1 MIGITIGDPA
11 GIGPEVVL
19 KALDTLDTKEILL
32 IGPSTIIRREKE
44 RLRLSNIPDI
54 VDVED
59 GINIHIGKP
68 SKESGEIAYRT
79 LVQSIQLLKE
89 KKVSSLVTAPVSK
102 EAINMAGHKFSGHTE
117 MLATAFDIKKYTMFF
132 YSNKMKVALVT
143 RHIALSKVSKE
154 LSIEK
159 IYNTIQ
165 QTNEFLV
172 KYYKVLQ
179 GRKKPDIGV
188 IGLNPH
194 AGETG
199 NIGDEEIR
207 YIQPA
212 IEIARRNGIQVD
224 GPLVPDTAF
233 RGNFDAFIAM
243 YHDQALIPLKLLYF
257 KSAVNITLGLPFI
270 RTSPPHGTAF
280 DIAGKDIA
288 DSGGMKKA
296 IRMAIVL
303 EFNYKGKRYVLPV
316 ISNQ

>member
-19 KALDTLDTKEILL
+19 KAMAKLDARKFIL
-32 IGPSTIIRREKE
+32 IGPSSIICREKE

-59 GINIHIGKP
+59 EINIHIGKP
-68 SKESGEIAYRT
+68 SKESGETAYRT
-79 LVQSIQLLKE
+79 IIQSIQLLKE

-117 MLATAFDIKKYTMFF
+117 MLATAFDIKRYTMFF

-143 RHIALSKVSKE
+143 RHIALSKVSKV

-159 IYNTIQ
+159 ILNTIE
-165 QTNEFLV
+165 QTHEFLS
-172 KYYKVLQ
+172 KNWKVLK
-179 GRKKPDIGV
+179 GREQPNIGV

-194 AGETG
+194 AGESG

-207 YIQPA
+207 YILPA
-212 IEIARRNGIQVD
+212 IDIARKNGIQVE

-233 RGNFDAFIAM
+233 RRNFDAFIAM
-243 YHDQALIPLKLLYF
+243 YHDQALIPLKLLCF

-288 DSGGMKKA
+288 DSGGMKEA

-303 EFNYKGKRYVLPV
+303 ESHHKGNRRKA
-316 ISNQ
+316 

>member
-19 KALDTLDTKEILL
+19 KALDTLYTKEILL
-32 IGPSTIIRREKE
+32 IGPSTIIHREKE
-44 RLRLSNIPDI
+44 RIRLSNIPDI

-79 LVQSIQLLKE
+79 LVQSIQLIKE

-117 MLATAFDIKKYTMFF
+117 MLATAFDIKRYTMFF

-154 LSIEK
+154 LSIGK

-212 IEIARRNGIQVD
+212 IEIARRNGI
-224 GPLVPDTAF
+224 
-233 RGNFDAFIAM
+233 
-243 YHDQALIPLKLLYF
+243 
-257 KSAVNITLGLPFI
+257 
-270 RTSPPHGTAF
+270 
-280 DIAGKDIA
+280 
-288 DSGGMKKA
+288 
-296 IRMAIVL
+296 
-303 EFNYKGKRYVLPV
+303 
-316 ISNQ
+316 

>member
-68 SKESGEIAYRT
+68 SKESGETAYRT
-79 LVQSIQLLKE
+79 IIQSIQLIKE

-172 KYYKVLQ
+172 KYYKILQ

-233 RGNFDAFIAM
+233 RRNFDAFIAM
-243 YHDQALIPLKLLYF
+243 YHDQALIPLKLLCF

-288 DSGGMKKA
+288 DSGGMKEA

-303 EFNYKGKRYVLPV
+303 ESHHKGNRRKA
-316 ISNQ
+316 

>member
-68 SKESGEIAYRT
+68 SKESGETAYRT
-79 LVQSIQLLKE
+79 IIQSIQLIKE

-102 EAINMAGHKFSGHTE
+102 EAINMAGNKFSGHTE

-172 KYYKVLQ
+172 KYYKILQ

-233 RGNFDAFIAM
+233 RRNFDAFIAM
-243 YHDQALIPLKLLYF
+243 YHDQALIPLKLLCF

-288 DSGGMKKA
+288 DSGGMKEA

-303 EFNYKGKRYVLPV
+303 ESHHKGNRRKA
-316 ISNQ
+316 